1 MTRYRNPKA
10 VPRQRLAAT
19 LAPALIL
26 AAAAMRVP
34 APVHAQAADALTIDQ
49 LLSIESVVSGSPAW
63 SPDGSSILFQSSLS
77 GGLVTLSPD
86 GGFPTRVP
94 IEMGSSGHFLASQ
107 MPGWSPKGNWIS
119 YVSDKGG
126 SSEIWVWSTSDGT
139 EVQLTSLGGRINS
152 MTWSPDERS
161 IAFAGDRYGNYDI
174 WTVDVATRRVRRIS
188 DDKRYEVFP
197 TWTPDSRHIL
207 FVRLDDAWEDHHV
220 IEVAPDGSG
229 ARTVLR
235 DRDFFDYGAGG
246 TFAYPRV
253 SPDGSQVLFRSHRSG
268 WINYWLAPL
277 EGGEPRPV
285 AAAEADQSS
294 AVWSPDGRW
303 IAYIENH
310 NGQHDL
316 RVVSSHG
323 GKPRVLV
330 SPDGGVAS
338 SPSWSP
344 DSRSIAYL
352 KADLVTPQDLHVVSL
367 ESGES
372 RQLTF
377 SMPAGN
383 LAGRLIPPEKVHYP
397 STDGYSIPAYLYRP
411 VGVPAG
417 GRAPGILWIHGG
429 PTSQF
434 NDTFQQHV
442 QFFAQRGY
450 AVLLPNIRGSS
461 GYGRDFADAN
471 NGCWGHCDLEDVLAG
486 ADFLKTQPEVDP
498 DRIGLTGTSYGGIM
512 GMYAAAFAPDAFRAI
527 IPGSGYS
534 DWVHF
539 YHSEN
544 ELRHVKL
551 LEHELGPFETS
562 QDVWRNS
569 SAIHEVDKVSTP
581 IFLIHGEGRYPGS
594 DQSEIFARALENHY
608 KPFEYATYPNENYY
622 VRGKANRRQMLL
634 DMLDFFG
641 RFLKDEMVD
650 AGEPMK

>member
-1 MTRYRNPKA
+1 
-10 VPRQRLAAT
+10 
-19 LAPALIL
+19 
-26 AAAAMRVP
+26 
-34 APVHAQAADALTIDQ
+34 
-49 LLSIESVVSGSPAW
+49 
-63 SPDGSSILFQSSLS
+63 
-77 GGLVTLSPD
+77 
-86 GGFPTRVP
+86 
-94 IEMGSSGHFLASQ
+94 
-107 MPGWSPKGNWIS
+107 
-119 YVSDKGG
+119 
-126 SSEIWVWSTSDGT
+126 
-139 EVQLTSLGGRINS
+139 

-174 WTVDVATRRVRRIS
+174 WTVEVATRRVRRIS
-188 DDKRYEVFP
+188 NDKNYDVFP
-197 TWTPDSRHIL
+197 TWTPDSQRIL
-207 FVRLDDAWEDHHV
+207 YVRLDDAWEDHDV
-220 IEVAPDGSG
+220 IEVTPDGSG
-229 ARTVLR
+229 ARHRAPGPRLLR
-235 DRDFFDYGAGG
+235 LRRRQHLSAIHS
-246 TFAYPRV
+246 V

-268 WINYWLAPL
+268 WINYWLVPI

-294 AVWSPDGRW
+294 AVWSPDGRS

-316 RVVSSHG
+316 RVVSG
-323 GKPRVLV
+323 RRRQAPRAGRHRTAEWRRV
-330 SPDGGVAS
+330 
-338 SPSWSP
+338 PSWSP

-352 KADLVTPQDLHVVSL
+352 RADLVAPQDLHVVAV

-383 LAGRLIPPEKVHYP
+383 PAERLILPEKVHYP
-397 STDGYSIPAYLYRP
+397 GTDGYSIPAYLYRP

-417 GRAPGILWIHGG
+417 GLAPGILWIHGG

-461 GYGRDFADAN
+461 GYGKEFADAN

-486 ADFLKTQPEVDP
+486 ADFLKAQPGVDP

-527 IPGSGYS
+527 VPGSGYS

-539 YHSEN
+539 YRSEN

-551 LEHELGPFETS
+551 LEHELGPFETN

-569 SAIHEVDKVSTP
+569 SAIYQVDKVSTP
-581 IFLIHGEGRYPGS
+581 IFLVHGEGRYPGS

-608 KPFEYATYPNENYY
+608 KPFEYTTYPNENYY

-634 DMLDFFG
+634 DMLDFFE

-650 AGEPMK
+650 AGERMK

>member
-1 MTRYRNPKA
+1 
-10 VPRQRLAAT
+10 
-19 LAPALIL
+19 
-26 AAAAMRVP
+26 
-34 APVHAQAADALTIDQ
+34 
-49 LLSIESVVSGSPAW
+49 SGSPAW

-94 IEMGSSGHFLASQ
+94 IEMGSSGHFLSSQ
-107 MPGWSPKGNWIS
+107 MPGWSPQGNWIS

-126 SSEIWVWSTSDGT
+126 SPEIWIWSTRDGS
-139 EVQLTSLGGRINS
+139 EVQLTNLGGRINS

-174 WTVDVATRRVRRIS
+174 WTVEVDTRRVRRIS
-188 DDKRYEVFP
+188 NEKHYEVFP
-197 TWTPDSRHIL
+197 TWTPDSRRIL
-207 FVRLDDAWEDHHV
+207 YVRLDDAWEDHDV
-220 IEVAPDGSG
+220 IQVAPDGSG
-229 ARTVLR
+229 ARAVLQ
-235 DRDFFDYGAGG
+235 DSDFFDYGAGS
-246 TFAYPRV
+246 TFGYPQV
-253 SPDGSQVLFRSHRSG
+253 SPDGGQVLFRSHRSG
-268 WINYWLAPL
+268 WINYWLAPA
-277 EGGEPRPV
+277 EGGEPRPI

-294 AVWSPDGRW
+294 AVWSPDGRS

-316 RVVSSHG
+316 RVVSADG
-323 GKPRVLV
+323 GKPRMLV

-344 DSRSIAYL
+344 DGRSIAYL
-352 KADLVTPQDLHVVSL
+352 KADLVSPQDLHVVAV

-372 RQLTF
+372 RQLTL

-383 LAGRLIPPEKVHYP
+383 FAERLVLPEKVHYP

-411 VGVPAG
+411 AGVPAG
-417 GRAPGILWIHGG
+417 GLAPGILWIHGG

-461 GYGRDFADAN
+461 GYGKDFADAN

-486 ADFLKTQPEVDP
+486 ADFLKAQPGVDP

-527 IPGSGYS
+527 IPGSGSTRTGYTFTAAKTNCATS
-534 DWVHF
+534 
-539 YHSEN
+539 SSSSTN
-544 ELRHVKL
+544 S
-551 LEHELGPFETS
+551 GPSRRTRTCGGTARRSTRSTRSPPRSSWCTARDATRARTS
-562 QDVWRNS
+562 PRS
-569 SAIHEVDKVSTP
+569 SRGRSRTTTSPSSTP
-581 IFLIHGEGRYPGS
+581 PTRTRTTTCAASPTGARCCWTCWTSSGGS
-594 DQSEIFARALENHY
+594 SKTRWWTRVSA
-608 KPFEYATYPNENYY
+608 
-622 VRGKANRRQMLL
+622 
-634 DMLDFFG
+634 
-641 RFLKDEMVD
+641 
-650 AGEPMK
+650 